1 MNSIVKVEFD
11 NHDDQE
17 TTGGFI
23 DNYSI
28 YNGGSRIEEF
38 DPMCEPWPLSGQHD
52 DIPELSMKDIE
63 EITRSLDA
71 DCSCLFHQPG
81 NSTLVGATQPTV
93 MASQPQIYNEPSP
106 LVDANTK
113 IETTQSHQYFHAQN
127 MFVNAVSVYAT
138 ITHHE
143 AQDFPTHYR
152 RADYETTNQPQYS
165 NNYNVGNLGSSENV
179 VYNSMHLK
187 DDYCDIFPLQI
198 DENVIVD
205 AEPICMIPASANHV
219 PQCHNVSAAHDS
231 GNVKSAINLKSEQ
244 SSNVTAM
251 VKYEE
256 GVSLRQNARC
266 KTSALELDEIRKH
279 FNLPL
284 TEAAKKLNVGP
295 TVLKKRC
302 RELNIKRWPH
312 RKIKSLQCL
321 INNIKEMGM
330 TNKKEIEMLEESQR
344 MLERVPE
351 LELSESAKRLRQSC
365 FKANYKKRRLSRSS
379 AAARR

>member
-17 TTGGFI
+17 TTGG
-23 DNYSI
+23 
-28 YNGGSRIEEF
+28 
-38 DPMCEPWPLSGQHD
+38 
-52 DIPELSMKDIE
+52 
-63 EITRSLDA
+63 
-71 DCSCLFHQPG
+71 
-81 NSTLVGATQPTV
+81 
-93 MASQPQIYNEPSP
+93 
-106 LVDANTK
+106 
-113 IETTQSHQYFHAQN
+113 
-127 MFVNAVSVYAT
+127 
-138 ITHHE
+138 
-143 AQDFPTHYR
+143 
-152 RADYETTNQPQYS
+152 
-165 NNYNVGNLGSSENV
+165 ENV

-205 AEPICMIPASANHV
+205 AEPICMIPASANH
-219 PQCHNVSAAHDS
+219 
-231 GNVKSAINLKSEQ
+231 SEQ